1 MRMRRILILLT
12 AVAALTAAPFGTSL
26 ASSSTT
32 YVVTPAILQ
41 GWQIQTDTTQA
52 VTFVEGPATP
62 PLPTGSAQMSVG
74 ADGDG
79 AAQLRQTGFAGT
91 KLADL
96 TALGYSTYV
105 QQNNGGQA
113 TYIMLNVDRDGD
125 GAADDLLFFEPV
137 YQDSTF
143 FPSNPQ
149 PSVAL
154 NQWQTWD
161 ALDGGWYG
169 IDANGF
175 FPTFAGPGTGVQP
188 LSDYVAANPNAKI
201 VNSSTGRGGV
211 RLVAGFGAGAWDN
224 FVGNVD
230 DFRIGV
236 NNAESVYN
244 FELHSAPTSAAQCK
258 KDGWQGFNP
267 NRAAG
272 PFKNQ
277 GDCIQYV
284 NTGK

>member
-1 MRMRRILILLT
+1 MRRIPILIAT
-12 AVAALTAAPFGTSL
+12 VAVLAAIPFGLTL

-32 YVVTPAILQ
+32 YVVTPTTLQ
-41 GWQIQTDTTQA
+41 GWQIQTDTTQT

-62 PLPTGSAQMSVG
+62 PLPTGSAQLSVG

-79 AAQLRQTGFAGT
+79 GAQLRQTNFAGT

-96 TALGYSTYV
+96 TTLSYSTFV
-105 QQNNGGQA
+105 QQNNDGQA
-113 TYIMLNVDRDGD
+113 PYIILNVDRDGN
-125 GAADDLLFFEPV
+125 GTVDDLLFFEPV
-137 YQDSTF
+137 YQSATY

-149 PSVAL
+149 PFVAL

-169 IDANGF
+169 IDAHGF
-175 FPTFAGPGTGVQP
+175 FPTFGSPGTGVQP
-188 LSDYVAANPNAKI
+188 LSNYIAANPNATI
-201 VNSSTGRGGV
+201 LNSTTGKGGV
-211 RLVAGFGAGAWDN
+211 RIVAGFGAPSWNN

-230 DFRIGV
+230 NFRIGV
-236 NNAESVYN
+236 NNVETIYN
-244 FELHSAPTSAAQCK
+244 FELHTTPTSAAQCK
-258 KDGWQGFNP
+258 KDGWQSFNP
-267 NRAAG
+267 NRPAG

-277 GDCIQYV
+277 GDCIQFV